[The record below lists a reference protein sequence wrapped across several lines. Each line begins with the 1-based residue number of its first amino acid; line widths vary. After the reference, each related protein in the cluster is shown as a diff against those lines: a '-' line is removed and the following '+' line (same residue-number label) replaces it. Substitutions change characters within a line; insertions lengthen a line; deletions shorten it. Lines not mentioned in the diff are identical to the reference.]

1 MAGVTAIILPV
12 TFICQDQAV
21 NFRREGVLPLRRLGR
36 VTCRTDSN
44 MIGCQIEPFFFSV
57 PVVTTIIFSN
67 FSETKRQILMVD

>member
-44 MIGCQIEPFFFSV
+44 MIGCQIELFFFCSRGNHHY
-57 PVVTTIIFSN
+57 F
-67 FSETKRQILMVD
+67 F

>member
-44 MIGCQIEPFFFSV
+44 MIGCQIEPFFFFCSRGNHHY
-57 PVVTTIIFSN
+57 F
-67 FSETKRQILMVD
+67 F

>member
-21 NFRREGVLPLRRLGR
+21 NFRREGILPLRRLGT

-44 MIGCQIEPFFFSV
+44 MIGCQIELFFCSRGNHHYF
-57 PVVTTIIFSN
+57 F
-67 FSETKRQILMVD
+67 